1 MSKEN
6 VKEQTQEQDIQKE
19 NVEVQNKEA
28 KEEVKVQET
37 KEVQNKENNS
47 NKSTLENL
55 MNQEQEKIFLA
66 KKLAQLE
73 NENKELK
80 ENLNKFDEK
89 LGKILSEQKRQSL
102 GESQSSFEEQEQN
115 SNSTNDPVLE
125 WKKIYELNKR
135 TN

>member
-6 VKEQTQEQDIQKE
+6 VKETQEQATQKE

-89 LGKILSEQKRQSL
+89 LSKILSEQKRQPL
-102 GESQSSFEEQEQN
+102 GESQSSLEEQEQN
-115 SNSTNDPVLE
+115 SNSSNDPVLE